1 MSKKT
6 IFLIFFLSFVLLFLS
21 SCSTPDPLNS
31 SIQGILDNYKIKP
44 NIDNGKAEVQL
55 VKETNNNNN
64 NPGNP
69 SEGCVDNDPSDDVCS
84 YGGCGPDF
92 SGNTVK
98 CEFCTDSCGNTYGT
112 GNCEP
117 CGVSASGTCSC
128 ASNDYGGSYVDVDK
142 CNPGYVASCK
152 SDGSCVCAS
161 EEE

>member
-6 IFLIFFLSFVLLFLS
+6 MFLIFFLSFVLLFLS

-44 NIDNGKAEVQL
+44 NISDSKAEVQI
-55 VKETNNNNN
+55 VKKTNNNNN
-64 NPGNP
+64 NPETP

-92 SGNTVK
+92 QGNTVK

-112 GNCEP
+112 GDC
-117 CGVSASGTCSC
+117 VSCDTGPGTCSC
-128 ASNDYGGSYVDVDK
+128 FDSSVTSDN
-142 CNPGYVASCK
+142 CNSGYSASCGA
-152 SDGSCVCAS
+152 DGISCSCI
-161 EEE
+161 